1 MFAAVLTSFLVVTL
15 QNLQPDPAQQ
25 AVYYHQQSV
34 AMLAQISQ
42 QLASIAPQVSIPSPP
57 APYPTFYPSRSDL
70 RVNSYWLVGLV
81 FSLCAALFATLV
93 QQWVRSYMKVFQQ
106 YDHPL
111 KRARF
116 RQFFFEGARPI
127 RAMAIAVPSLI
138 RFSLILF
145 FIGLC
150 DYLFSLDSI
159 IAIITTVPICCCG
172 GFFLYGMLKPHFKLQ
187 SPHRTLFSW
196 PIIFLMQKFRRPKL
210 GNRTL
215 REMLTTRVMKEC
227 QEQVV
232 MEETDER
239 KDRDVRAI
247 RWLINSTAVNVKMEP
262 LVLAI
267 PGSFN
272 TEWGRDVWNGVS
284 SRACDTL
291 KTPSPAGDQPSLIPH
306 PSRLLQSADDTIPRC
321 VRYLFQT
328 CNNHSH
334 FDNEEA
340 RRRRM
345 RVCVEAMAP
354 LVCCF
359 GFPLSSFGDVGK
371 LVSEIG
377 HIEKVNRSPTTIS
390 DPSFIVRWTCLSLV
404 AIQQILSGHQLYVYA
419 DCAMSGLARFQSQYG
434 PPDETGLKGAQRIE
448 DSMKTAW
455 KLVEELRRAFEPW
468 TQKRTR
474 EQVED
479 ILRNHEQQISELECI
494 QVEADVMEDIDWRVS
509 LHQVAM
515 DDATY
520 RLTRQLPGVSFDEPR
535 RSEYLLISDAFNPP
549 ATRSPPVVPQ
559 LIFPGQRLQ
568 ALARLGRKLREVLDG
583 QVAEGYENVLESLKS
598 VDQVPVSLRQPDGLI
613 KRQLWR
619 LQDLRDG
626 SGLGFTVELFF
637 LSLRQLTLHESN
649 SVFYVGTFKI
659 ITSNWEKSTTSLG
672 TQHILL
678 NIISDLIIR
687 GRGNLSDFSYPEPI
701 TDMLLAMV
709 GKMLRGYEGPD
720 EHVRNAVREIEN
732 VDSRTCMD
740 MGLRCRVL
748 MAIPQSRSYNQNHV
762 VANSVN

>member
-1 MFAAVLTSFLVVTL
+1 MFAAVLTSFLIDSL

-25 AVYYHQQSV
+25 AIYYHQQSV
-34 AMLAQISQ
+34 AMLAQISK

-57 APYPTFYPSRSDL
+57 PPYPAFSPSISDL

-81 FSLCAALFATLV
+81 CSLSAALFATLG

-210 GNRTL
+210 GNRTF
-215 REMLTTRVMKEC
+215 REMLTTRAMKAC

-232 MEETDER
+232 MEKTDER

-247 RWLINSTAVNVKMEP
+247 RWLIDSTAVNVKMEP
-262 LVLAI
+262 LVSAI

-272 TEWGRDVWNGVS
+272 TEWGRDVWKEVS
-284 SRACDTL
+284 LQERNTFEPP
-291 KTPSPAGDQPSLIPH
+291 TVTSPAGSFIPPSYPPDGAVDGRI
-306 PSRLLQSADDTIPRC
+306 SRC
-321 VRYLFQT
+321 VRDLFQT

-334 FDNEEA
+334 FESEEA

-345 RVCVEAMAP
+345 RVCVEAVAS

-359 GFPLSSFGDVGK
+359 DFPLGAFGDVGR

-377 HIEKVNRSPTTIS
+377 LIEKVNQSPTTIS
-390 DPSFIVRWTCLSLV
+390 GSSFIVSWTCLSLV
-404 AIQQILSGHQLYVYA
+404 AIQQILSGHQLTVYA
-419 DCAMSGLARFQSQYG
+419 DDAMNGLARIQSDYG
-434 PPDETGLKGAQRIE
+434 PSALTALKGAERIE
-448 DSMKTAW
+448 QCLKTAW
-455 KLVEELRRAFEPW
+455 ERVDELRGAFEPW
-468 TQKRTR
+468 TQNRSR
-474 EQVED
+474 EQVTE
-479 ILRNHEQQISELECI
+479 ILRNHEKQISEMERI
-494 QVEADVMEDIDWRVS
+494 QVDAEAMEDVDSRIS
-509 LHQVAM
+509 TLHQFAL
-515 DDATY
+515 DDATH
-520 RLTRQLPGVSFDEPR
+520 RLMRQLPGVSFDELR
-535 RSEYLLISDAFNPP
+535 QSQSLLISDAFNPP
-549 ATRSPPVVPQ
+549 ATCSRPVTPQ
-559 LIFPGQRLQ
+559 LIFPVQRVQ
-568 ALARLGRKLREVLDG
+568 ALARLGRILREVLDG
-583 QVAEGYENVLESLKS
+583 PVSEGYEKVLESLKS
-598 VDQVPVSLRQPDGLI
+598 VDQVPVSLRHPDDLM

-626 SGLGFTVELFF
+626 GGLGFTVELFF
-637 LSLRQLTLHESN
+637 LSLRQLMSHESS
-649 SVFYVGTFKI
+649 SVFYVDTFRI
-659 ITSNWEKSTTSLG
+659 ITSNWEKGTTSLG
-672 TQHILL
+672 TQRILL

-687 GRGNLSDFSYPEPI
+687 GRGNLSDFLYPVPI

-709 GKMLRGYEGPD
+709 GKMLRGYNGN
-720 EHVRNAVREIEN
+720 EHIRGAMQEIDD
-732 VDSRTCMD
+732 VDSRTCMN
-740 MGLRCRVL
+740 MRFRSRVL
-748 MAIPQSRSYNQNHV
+748 RTIGRLSTIP
-762 VANSVN
+762 